1 MHNDA
6 LPAAV
11 IGFGGVHLAL
21 RAEAEGIGWLAES
34 GEHAAARR
42 RARLLAQVLA
52 IHHHTED
59 TLLWPAL
66 EERQPGFAL
75 TTPELEDQ
83 HRRLD
88 EQLVELPGN
97 LAAGG
102 IQAFRS
108 LLEAH
113 LQAEEQRALPVWL
126 ASFSAEEH
134 KRFGRMLQRTT
145 PLGDAG
151 LMIAW
156 LLDATP
162 DAALP
167 VARRHIPASLQAIHK
182 LWWRGRYERR
192 WGRMT
197 HERAGQGPLDG
208 LALAS

>member
-1 MHNDA
+1 MHNVD

-21 RAEAEGIGWLAES
+21 RAEADGIARLAES
-34 GEHAAARR
+34 GAHGAARR

-66 EERQPGFAL
+66 EERHPGFAL

-88 EQLVELPGN
+88 EELADLPGDVH
-97 LAAGG
+97 L
-102 IQAFRS
+102 IEEVQP
-108 LLEAH
+108 LLIAH
-113 LQAEEQRALPVWL
+113 LEAEEQRALPVWL

-134 KRFGRMLQRTT
+134 KRFGRMLQRST
-145 PLGDAG
+145 PLADAG

-182 LWWRGRYERR
+182 LWWRGRYERQ
-192 WGRMT
+192 WGRM
-197 HERAGQGPLDG
+197 EQ